1 VRIDEKVLKYVIEN
15 MTPKQIQDIFEV
27 NKLKLKGFRI
37 NGKITKKKKNRMIS
51 DLKER
56 KNLEELLKY
65 TTKYYIDNQKLD
77 YIWAIPTGINEN
89 EIEKRAY
96 NNSDST
102 IFELFAAEKYEIIRN
117 LMEKDYNFS
126 NSVIENIDEER
137 TNTQNFVSEK
147 NHNLKDIRKYEN
159 DLGKLKIEYNHKME
173 LLNKQKEVI
182 EQFENEKR
190 DLNDRILFLENKIKK
205 QNEIIS
211 EVQQQKIAI
220 IGGETYENH
229 LIHHLPTYS
238 FINYAYY
245 NEYDFYYIKEEQK
258 FDTIWI
264 MRFSLS
270 RKEYDELKQTNLF
283 KRYRNIQKTTI
294 FNTIDSFN
302 IFVEKVKEFY
312 E

>member
-1 VRIDEKVLKYVIEN
+1 MRIDEKVLKYVIEN